1 MTKFTKLLTCLLLT
15 GTYVNAQTTINTP
28 GTGVNWNMDSL
39 VSRYPASVQFSN
51 NEYHVGAK
59 IIFSPTDTFSDYSDS
74 YIAFDSAATFEFK
87 KSVVRINSTGV
98 STWIPTDTLK
108 SFLRVRFDSAASV
121 NINGL
126 SVVHSNGFSFI
137 NSDATLENL
146 SMHVTHH
153 TGNNPSGALSLLNS
167 NLQIQ
172 NAGFHES
179 KRSAITLA
187 VNSGSSLILKSSLFR
202 NNGTSNGNYPQI
214 NIGTPNTN
222 GILIEGCLIE
232 GRYPKVGGLAFL
244 NVTAANYPATVRG
257 NTFSKN
263 RYGIAVN
270 GRGIRAT
277 IVNNIIDSNNIEGLP
292 MQGGSGINILGDS
305 SLNIIAANNQI
316 SGNLWGATIQKS
328 GNNGSPKVSF
338 GRIISSDP
346 VDTGGNHFRGNGFN
360 DTLYAIYN
368 NTPDTVWAQRNRWD
382 FETVDSIEQTI
393 FHHVDD
399 TTLGW
404 VLFDSFYVTPPVDTG
419 SSVRNVL
426 SRGNFASI
434 FPNPS
439 AGQDAVVK
447 SEKPIKAMRIF
458 DINGRLVREMELRSV
473 MEYTI
478 PVNTYAA
485 GAYYIWLTDGKQQ
498 QVLKWIIT
506 KE

>member
-1 MTKFTKLLTCLLLT
+1 MTKFTKLLTCLLLA
-15 GTYVNAQTTINTP
+15 GTYVNAQTTVNTP

-39 VSRYPASVQFSN
+39 VAHYPASVQVN
-51 NEYHVGAK
+51 NNDYHVSAK

-98 STWIPTDTLK
+98 SMWIPSDTLK

-126 SVVHSNGFSFI
+126 ALVHSSGISFL

-146 SMHVTHH
+146 TMVKTYH

-167 NLQIQ
+167 NLQIRSS
-172 NAGFHES
+172 GFRES
-179 KRSAITLA
+179 QRSAITLS
-187 VNSGSSLILKSSLFR
+187 VNSGSSLDLRASLIK

-214 NIGTPNTN
+214 NIGTTN
-222 GILIEGCLIE
+222 ANGVLIEGCLIE

-244 NVTAANYPATVRG
+244 NVTAANYNAVVRA
-257 NTFSKN
+257 NTFFKN

-270 GRGIRAT
+270 GRGIQAT
-277 IVNNIIDSNNIEGLP
+277 IMDNIIDSNNIEGLP

-305 SLNIIAANNQI
+305 SLNIIVAHNLI
-316 SGNLWGATIQKS
+316 SRNLWGATIQKS

-338 GRIISSDP
+338 GRILSLDP
-346 VDTGGNHFRGNGFN
+346 VDTGGNYFWGNGFN

-382 FETVDSIEQTI
+382 FETRDSIETTV

-399 TTLGW
+399 VSLGW
-404 VLFDSFYVTPPVDTG
+404 VLFDSFYVTPPVDSG

-426 SRGNFASI
+426 PKGNFASV

-458 DINGRLVREMELRSV
+458 DINGRLISEMELKAV
-473 MEYTI
+473 MEYKI
-478 PVNTYAA
+478 PANTYAA

-498 QVLKWIIT
+498 QVLKWIIAN
-506 KE
+506 E